1 MGLSELV
8 HTSKWKAFMAKLY
21 GWGAAVVIVG
31 ALFKIQHYPGAGLFL
46 AIGLLTEATIF
57 FFSAFEPLKEEP
69 DWKLVYPQLDP
80 NYTGPGFEGITVG
93 NMGGGYIGG
102 GAGGSTEGV
111 SYGGGYAGGGVGGG
125 VGGGTGLTQ
134 FDKMM
139 SNAGITPE
147 LFERLSDGLKKLSD
161 TTAHLNSLSDMALTT
176 NEYTGTIR
184 KANESLMNL
193 SQSYLQTAKAMSDTS
208 SAYQVIGESSKNI
221 ETGGKTYQ
229 EKLESLNKNLSALN
243 AVYELQLRGAND
255 HVKNSEVIHKDIEG
269 MMKNLSDSA
278 GDTIKYRDQVSK
290 LNENLS
296 ALNNVYGNM
305 LAAMNVK

>member
-21 GWGAAVVIVG
+21 GWGASVVIVG

-57 FFSAFEPLKEEP
+57 FFSAFEPLKEDP
-69 DWKLVYPQLDP
+69 DWKMVYPQLDP
-80 NYTGPGFEGITVG
+80 NYTGPGFEGLTVG
-93 NMGGGYIGG
+93 GGGGGIGG
-102 GAGGSTEGV
+102 GGGFTE
-111 SYGGGYAGGGVGGG
+111 
-125 VGGGTGLTQ
+125 
-134 FDKMM
+134 FDKML

-147 LFERLSDGLKKLSD
+147 LFDRLSQGLKKLSD
-161 TTAHLNSLSDMALTT
+161 TTTNLNSLGDLSLTT
-176 NEYTGTIR
+176 NEYAGTIK

-193 SQSYLQTAKAMSDTS
+193 SQSYVQSAKVITDSNAV
-208 SAYQVIGESSKNI
+208 YQNLSESSKTI
-221 ETGGKTYQ
+221 EVGGKTYQ

-255 HVKNSEVIHKDIEG
+255 HVKNSEAIYKDIQG
-269 MMKNLSDSA
+269 MMKDLSGSA
-278 GDTIKYRDQVSK
+278 GDTQKYREQVTK

>member
-21 GWGAAVVIVG
+21 GWGASVVIVG

-80 NYTGPGFEGITVG
+80 NYTGPGFEGIT
-93 NMGGGYIGG
+93 GGGGFGG
-102 GAGGSTEGV
+102 GFGGGSF
-111 SYGGGYAGGGVGGG
+111 GGGGGIAGA
-125 VGGGTGLTQ
+125 TGLTE
-134 FDKMM
+134 FDKML

-147 LFERLSDGLKKLSD
+147 LFEKLSTGLKKLSD
-161 TTAHLNSLSDMALTT
+161 TTTHLNSLGDLSLTT
-176 NEYTGTIR
+176 NEYAGTIK
-184 KANESLMNL
+184 KASESLMNL
-193 SQSYLQTAKAMSDTS
+193 SQTYVQTAKVINDSNSVYQNLSD
-208 SAYQVIGESSKNI
+208 SSKGI

-229 EKLESLNKNLSALN
+229 DKLESLNKNLSALN

-255 HVKNSEVIHKDIEG
+255 HVKNSEVIYKDIEG
-269 MMKNLSDSA
+269 MMKDLSGSA
-278 GDTIKYRDQVSK
+278 GDTQKYREQVTR
-290 LNENLS
+290 LNENLN